1 MSRKLTLMRM
11 GQYCTTH
18 LCNKCPIREKAE
30 AHNHGCPECL
40 RIPEIA
46 EAAEMLIM
54 GVSLR
59 DDFTHGNARYTI
71 YDRKTDEAICY
82 DATARECARK
92 MKITLESF
100 YTFYSRQKS
109 GSDKGSQRWEI
120 VRVDKD

>member
-18 LCNKCPIREKAE
+18 LCKKCPIKEMAE
-30 AHNHGCPECL
+30 AHHHGCPECL

-59 DDFTHGNARYTI
+59 DDFTQGNARYTI
-71 YDRKTDEAICY
+71 KDRKNGDVLCCN
-82 DATARECARK
+82 ATARECARK

-109 GSDKGSQRWEI
+109 SSDKSSQRWEI
-120 VRVDKD
+120 VRVDK